1 MYTIK
6 RKVSTEENVLHV
18 SKQRTWS
25 TGEDPILADN
35 TIGKEKLK
43 EPKAPSDVSKSSHL
57 RKLTRL
63 LKHEEVLASYM
74 VENMH

>member
-35 TIGKEKLK
+35 TIGKEKLEK
-43 EPKAPSDVSKSSHL
+43 PKFSSDVSKISHL
-57 RKLTRL
+57 RNLNRL
-63 LKHEEVLASYM
+63 L
-74 VENMH
+74 